1 MPTLNVNITV
11 AAALNGLEALAD
23 LRAVESYKEL
33 AETDCFEADA
43 LVSTDDCID
52 VAENEGYIEAEGY
65 VDVDDLHPNLRDLS
79 DGLRALLDGDKR
91 LAVAMLSRAL
101 HEWPDAARTIEDVL
115 LARTHRD
122 RRQASL
128 ALAA

>member
-1 MPTLNVNITV
+1 MPTLNVSITV
-11 AAALNGLEALAD
+11 AEALNGLGALAD

-43 LVSTDDCID
+43 LVSVDSCID
-52 VAENEGYIEAEGY
+52 VAENEGY

-79 DGLRALLDGDKR
+79 DGLRALMDGDKQM
-91 LAVAMLSRAL
+91 ATAMLSRAL
-101 HEWPDAARTIEDVL
+101 HEWPDAARVIEDVL
-115 LARTHRD
+115 MGRTHRD
-122 RRQASL
+122 RRQAVL